1 MERSQFGG
9 GLPVAFLAV
18 PSSRRRLPPTR
29 RSSTFHLTRKE
40 NSLDVLHGN
49 TSGLKPNQA
58 RALRALYRRRVPAGE
73 LVSAPLA
80 RALTELSLELGRRL
94 GLLIDR
100 QGKVEGVIVGDP
112 HRVFLPDLGP
122 RRAGAARFRGVRLV
136 LSSLRSEGL
145 THEDLTDLALL
156 RLDAIATVQ
165 VEPDGLPG
173 RIHWAHLLPPGQEPH
188 DDADGVGAMWRTEE
202 VRSVHDWSTDWHAFI
217 TDLEGQFAR
226 SPHLRRTGGGDGA
239 ILVGITLDDATRA
252 RRSLDELRR
261 LAHTAGLR
269 VLDDVL
275 QVRRELDGRT
285 CVGKGK
291 LQELLLR
298 SMHLGADVLVFD
310 RELSPSQLRNIAQ
323 ATDLKVLDRTQL
335 ILDIFA
341 QHAETREGRLQVELA
356 QLRYRMP
363 RLAAM
368 PTAMSRL
375 TGGIG
380 GRGPG
385 ETRLE
390 INRRRAQER
399 LTRIERQLEE
409 IARHRGLRR
418 RRRQR
423 NGLPVVSIVGYT
435 NAGKSTLLNRL
446 TRSDVLV
453 EDKLFATLDPTS
465 RRLRFPEER
474 EIIVTDTV
482 GFIEDLPATLV
493 AAFKAT
499 LEELE
504 EADLLLHVL
513 DAGDP
518 HVEEHL
524 EAVRRIL
531 RDLDLDQVP
540 LLRVW
545 NKADAAPPERLRR
558 LEGHHG
564 GMAISA
570 LTGEGAAGLLERIE
584 RELFRGSL
592 RSAANA

>member
-1 MERSQFGG
+1 M
-9 GLPVAFLAV
+9 
-18 PSSRRRLPPTR
+18 
-29 RSSTFHLTRKE
+29 
-40 NSLDVLHGN
+40 
-49 TSGLKPNQA
+49 
-58 RALRALYRRRVPAGE
+58 
-73 LVSAPLA
+73 
-80 RALTELSLELGRRL
+80 
-94 GLLIDR
+94 
-100 QGKVEGVIVGDP
+100 IVGDP
-112 HRVFLPDLGP
+112 HRVFLPDLGA
-122 RRAGAARFRGVRLV
+122 RRAGAARFRGVRLI
-136 LSSLRSEGL
+136 LSSLRPDGL
-145 THEDLTDLALL
+145 TREDLTDLALL
-156 RLDAIATVQ
+156 RLDAVASIQ

-173 RIHWAHLLPPGQEPH
+173 RVHWAHLLPPQDEAVVTA
-188 DDADGVGAMWRTEE
+188 ADEAMWRTEE
-202 VRSVHDWSTDWHAFI
+202 IRSIHAWDIDWHVFI
-217 TDLEGQFAR
+217 TDLESQFAR
-226 SPHLRRTGGGDGA
+226 SPHLRQTSGGDRA
-239 ILVGITLDDATRA
+239 ILVGITLDDAQRA
-252 RRSLDELRR
+252 RRSLDELER
-261 LAHTAGLR
+261 LAQTAGLR
-269 VLDDVL
+269 VVDSVL
-275 QVRRELDGRT
+275 QVRRQLDGRT
-285 CVGKGK
+285 CIGKGK
-291 LQELLLR
+291 LQDLLLR
-298 SMHLGADVLVFD
+298 SMHFGAEVLIFD
-310 RELSPSQLRNIAQ
+310 RELAPSQLRNIAQ

-399 LTRIERQLEE
+399 LTRLERQLAD

-423 NGLPVVSIVGYT
+423 NGLPVASIVGYT

-446 TRSDVLV
+446 TCSDVLV

-474 EIIVTDTV
+474 ELIVTDTV

-513 DAGDP
+513 DASDP
-518 HVEEHL
+518 HSEEHL
-524 EAVRRIL
+524 EAVRHIL
-531 RDLDLDQVP
+531 SDLELEQVP
-540 LLRVW
+540 VLLVW
-545 NKADAAPPERLRR
+545 NKADTASPEQLAQLTRR
-558 LEGHHG
+558 HG
-564 GMAISA
+564 GLVVSA
-570 LTGEGAAGLLERIE
+570 LTGEGAGDLLERIE
-584 RELFRGSL
+584 RELFRGTL
-592 RSAANA
+592 RAHRTATA